1 MADNL
6 KIIQDYGAFIER
18 NPPLPTTIEDTSV
31 LPHPKAAILEALIF
45 EIEQGHPKHADDMLR
60 FGAISLAQY
69 QPGVGREPLDLGTDA
84 RDLSLKLAGE
94 KHLAEGLT
102 SQGLRP

>member
-1 MADNL
+1 MADHL

-18 NPPLPTTIEDTSV
+18 NPPLPTRIEDTSV

-45 EIEQGHPKHADDMLR
+45 EIEQGHPKHVDDMLR

-69 QPGVGREPLDLGTDA
+69 QRGVAANRSRSSEHMREIC
-84 RDLSLKLAGE
+84 RRNWRE
-94 KHLAEGLT
+94 K
-102 SQGLRP
+102 SI